1 VGPTYP
7 MVGLKEKKKKVE
19 MDERWT
25 GDGQI
30 TFLIEI

>member
-1 VGPTYP
+1 
-7 MVGLKEKKKKVE
+7 MVGLEEKKKKVE

>member
-1 VGPTYP
+1 